1 MPKVSV
7 IMPSFNVAPYIRECM
22 DSVLGQTL
30 TDIQVIVADADSTDG
45 TREILEEYA
54 QRDSRVTILTD
65 DKKSSG
71 YANNKAIDCA
81 TGEYIGIVETDDY
94 IAPDMYE
101 KLYAYAEKYKAQA
114 VKADYDSFTT
124 IQGKRVFVTHNLLG
138 EKKKYYQVLNPRKS
152 KYIFC
157 AEMFNWAGIY
167 RRDFLNRYK
176 IRHQETPGASFQ
188 DNGFWFQVFAF
199 AERVVFIHESYYRY
213 RKDNP
218 NSSINNRK
226 KIFCMCDEYDFA
238 KERVSRY
245 PEIWKEVYY
254 SYLGKRYGAC
264 AWTLRKLAPELR
276 QELCDRMYEDFSS
289 LVKDLDEVDKIWGKK
304 DPNNRQLR
312 MLLTDKNRY
321 LKYME
326 DLLSEYDKNIAALL
340 KRLKGRQIVIFGC
353 GNWGT
358 ELHNLLLEHG
368 VDIVSFCDN
377 SREKQGRE
385 INGILVRDLNSVTE
399 KFESPFFVVASAV
412 YGGQIIRQLTEA
424 GIDSENIFTYK
435 HSRYLWD

>member
-30 TDIQVIVADADSTDG
+30 ADIQVIVADADSTDG

-152 KYIFC
+152 KYIFG

-199 AERVVFIHESYYRY
+199 AERVVFIHESCYRY

-218 NSSINNRK
+218 YASVNNRK
-226 KIFCMCDEYDFA
+226 KVFCMCDEYDFA
-238 KERVSRY
+238 KEKVSRY
-245 PEIWKEVYY
+245 PGIWRDVYY
-254 SYLGKRYGAC
+254 PYLGKRYGAC
-264 AWTLRKLAPELR
+264 AWALWKLAPELR
-276 QELCDRMYEDFSS
+276 PKLCDRMYEDFSS

-385 INGILVRDLNSVTE
+385 INGILVRDLNFVTE